1 MDKLNTQI
9 DALEAEQEQLHA
21 SMKKQ
26 KRQDPNKAQ
35 RMGQIDHRLERHKF
49 HINKIELIL
58 RLLDNNSLTADQVSS
73 VKESVNYYIDENME
87 DPDFEDD
94 DEIYTDLN
102 LEDADGFGP
111 IHDEKESESE
121 PEGFDPCN
129 LAPPPKHEKKPS
141 VDNTES
147 TKKTLSK
154 AKTKVKA
161 AAPSPSPARAAPV
174 PSTPATPIKEA
185 AQPAPLPVRYA
196 AAAATSIADKVEQK
210 KKVKESSP
218 VLTQSEPPVLPPAVK
233 SPLKRPDPSP
243 TPQQPIL
250 TAAISPNSSQQSS
263 LNLPQTHLLPVADVI
278 LNDNQLPASV
288 GDLVKSFEAARE
300 RCLYPSN

>member
-210 KKVKESSP
+210 RRS
-218 VLTQSEPPVLPPAVK
+218 
-233 SPLKRPDPSP
+233 R
-243 TPQQPIL
+243 
-250 TAAISPNSSQQSS
+250 S
-263 LNLPQTHLLPVADVI
+263 L
-278 LNDNQLPASV
+278 
-288 GDLVKSFEAARE
+288 ARF
-300 RCLYPSN
+300 